1 MTSSI
6 FKVDLQIRNEFV
18 LPLQAKSKFYGRAAD
33 FLYEKNKGP
42 IFHVPSG
49 APNCHLSAPKSN
61 LFMAFLIDTPES
73 AVAIMVCWFSYSSES
88 FMDRFF

>member
-18 LPLQAKSKFYGRAAD
+18 LPLQAKSKFHGRAAD
-33 FLYEKNKGP
+33 FLCEKNKGP

-49 APNCHLSAPKSN
+49 APKSN
-61 LFMAFLIDTPES
+61 LFMAFLIDTPGS
-73 AVAIMVCWFSYSSES
+73 AVAIMVCWFSYSSGS